1 MQFLHLLRLP
11 LQLSMSAPRSK
22 ARPSRAKRPPHP
34 RGIYV
39 HIIDKARAGIS
50 SAAVQ
55 IVILAALFV

>member
-1 MQFLHLLRLP
+1 MQFLHPLCLP
-11 LQLSMSAPRSK
+11 LQLSIGGLRAK
-22 ARPSRAKRPPHP
+22 ARASRAKRPPHP

>member
-1 MQFLHLLRLP
+1 MPPQ
-11 LQLSMSAPRSK
+11 QGAN
-22 ARPSRAKRPPHP
+22 ARHTS

>member
-1 MQFLHLLRLP
+1 
-11 LQLSMSAPRSK
+11 LQLSIGGLRAK
-22 ARPSRAKRPPHP
+22 ARASRAKRPPHP